1 LALRIEGTNKTYGV
15 HAAGVVIASD
25 PLDELVPL
33 QRNNEGQI
41 ITQYSMDD
49 IESLGL
55 LKRDFLG
62 LKNLTTIEKTVSRIN
77 QYTGKK
83 INIDE

>member
-1 LALRIEGTNKTYGV
+1 M
-15 HAAGVVIASD
+15 
-25 PLDELVPL
+25 LVPL

-55 LKRDFLG
+55 LKMDFLG
-62 LKNLTTIEKTVSRIN
+62 LKNLTMIDKAISLIESS
-77 QYTGKK
+77 TGKK
-83 INIDE
+83 INLDELPQTIIKLLILLEEI